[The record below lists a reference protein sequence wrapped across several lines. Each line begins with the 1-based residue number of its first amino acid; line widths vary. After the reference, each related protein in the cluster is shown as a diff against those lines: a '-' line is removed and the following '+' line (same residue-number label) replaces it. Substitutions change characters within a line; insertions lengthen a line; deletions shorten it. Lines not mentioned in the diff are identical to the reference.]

1 METSRRE
8 AIESASVQAE
18 VGVQL
23 DSLLAENAQLLRAK
37 TELEQQNEALGQAY
51 ALGDT
56 DTSWESEGS
65 ESEAQERLVNSTTE
79 RRKKWL
85 QRLISIPALIVL
97 PVLAAGR
104 LADRPG
110 RPCPPL
116 VHQGAKEIRRES

>member
-85 QRLISIPALIVL
+85 QRVREAGFDQALSEYREMTS
-97 PVLAAGR
+97 PKGM
-104 LADRPG
+104 
-110 RPCPPL
+110 PL
-116 VHQGAKEIRRES
+116 QMRRESC